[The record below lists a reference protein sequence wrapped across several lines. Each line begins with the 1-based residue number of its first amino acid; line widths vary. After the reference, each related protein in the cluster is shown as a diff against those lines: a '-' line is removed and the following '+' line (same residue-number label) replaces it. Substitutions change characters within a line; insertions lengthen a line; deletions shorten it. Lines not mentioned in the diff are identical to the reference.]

1 MTEPLVPDDHDTE
14 EEASYAEFRLTFFD
28 DAEKL
33 DDEGK
38 PKPILGQ
45 IESHFHRVN
54 EASLVDA
61 LLVLVRKIVA
71 DRMGESMF
79 NERVP
84 EVVRTTAADMLA
96 TNWLVNRMKSGELM
110 ESKPIEYAVPDDASE
125 LFKNE

>member
-1 MTEPLVPDDHDTE
+1 MMEPLVPDDHDRD
-14 EEASYAEFRLTFFD
+14 EEASYAEFRLTFFQD
-28 DAEKL
+28 KGTL
-33 DDEGK
+33 DDEGE
-38 PKPILGQ
+38 PKPVLGQ

-84 EVVRTTAADMLA
+84 EVVRATAADMLA
-96 TNWLVNRMKSGELM
+96 TNWLVNRMKSGEIM
-110 ESKPIEYAVPDDASE
+110 ESKPVEFAVPDDASE